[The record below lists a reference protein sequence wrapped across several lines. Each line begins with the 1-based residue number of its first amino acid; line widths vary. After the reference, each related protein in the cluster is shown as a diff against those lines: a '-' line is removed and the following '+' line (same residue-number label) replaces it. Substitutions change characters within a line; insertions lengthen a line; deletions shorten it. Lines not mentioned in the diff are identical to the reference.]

1 MRTFGL
7 IGRTLR
13 HSFSQKFFTD
23 KFLREGIDARYCLF
37 PMEKCDR
44 ATLHALIE
52 SHPGLEGLN
61 VTIPYKETVIDFC
74 DILTPEAEAIGAV
87 NTLIIRPDGI
97 IGANTDCRGFLQSVE
112 GLLNNKSENNKSV
125 EGLLNN
131 NGEAYVNNKGEAY
144 VLGTGGAAKAVAYAL
159 RELDLDVTYMSR
171 NPEGHP
177 GAIGYEA
184 LTDGRLESAA
194 IIVNATPLGTWPDV
208 AKAPSIP
215 YHLLSPATLCYDL
228 VYNPAVTEFMRRCAE
243 QGCAVKNGLDMLH
256 RQARLSWQYWN
267 EAR

>member
-13 HSFSQKFFTD
+13 HSFSQKFFTE

-37 PMEKCDR
+37 PLEKCDR
-44 ATLHALIE
+44 TTLHALIE

-61 VTIPYKETVIDFC
+61 VTIPYKETVIDLC
-74 DILTPEAEAIGAV
+74 DSLTPEAEAIGAV

-97 IGANTDCRGFLQSVE
+97 IGANTDCPGFRQSVE
-112 GLLNNKSENNKSV
+112 NLLNNKSEKDPLNNKSV
-125 EGLLNN
+125 EGPH
-131 NGEAYVNNKGEAY
+131 NNKGEAY

-159 RELDLDVTYMSR
+159 RQLGLDVTFVSR
-171 NPEGHP
+171 NPEGRP
-177 GAIGYEA
+177 GVIGYEA
-184 LTDGRLESAA
+184 LADGRQEGAA

-208 AKAPSIP
+208 TEAPAIL
-215 YHLLSPATLCYDL
+215 YHLLSSQTLCCDL
-228 VYNPAVTEFMRRCAE
+228 VYNPPVTEFMRRCAE

-256 RQARLSWQYWN
+256 RQALLSWQYWN
-267 EAR
+267 AR